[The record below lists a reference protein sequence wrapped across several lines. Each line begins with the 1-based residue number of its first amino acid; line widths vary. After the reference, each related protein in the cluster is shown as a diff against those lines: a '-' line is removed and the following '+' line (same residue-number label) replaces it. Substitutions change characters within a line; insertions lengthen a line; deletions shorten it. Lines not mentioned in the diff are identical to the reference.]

1 MQTGQDEEID
11 ADVLEHA
18 IKQQKGGGGE
28 MAKRY
33 RIFVPEKGLERVKA
47 MEGVPSHDV
56 VIDEDTQEQ
65 FHAKIMISAEPKEGY
80 DELLIQER
88 GGYVEG
94 KWYIKVLER
103 DEEEE
108 EVTVFESMK
117 LGERRGYMLRSM
129 MAEESEKAKKET
141 MTSELE
147 KRWKQKQQLV
157 NKLLKKEGEKEQK
170 S

>member
-1 MQTGQDEEID
+1 M
-11 ADVLEHA
+11 
-18 IKQQKGGGGE
+18 GE

-33 RIFVPEKGLERVKA
+33 RIFIPEKGLEKVKE
-47 MEGVPSHDV
+47 MEGVASREV

-65 FHAKIMISAEPKEGY
+65 FHAKIMISAEPSEGY
-80 DELLIQER
+80 DDLVIQER
-88 GGYVEG
+88 GGYIEG
-94 KWYIKVLER
+94 KWYIKILER
-103 DEEEE
+103 EEEDEEI
-108 EVTVFESMK
+108 TVFESMK

-157 NKLLKKEGEKEQK
+157 SKLLKKEGEKKEER
-170 S
+170 